1 LIVSFRFDS
10 KKVEWLYS
18 GDKIDRNAYL
28 LGKPIDKLLI
38 EKEAEKPS
46 EVTLATNTIDLMN
59 KIRDDPLFEIK

>member
-1 LIVSFRFDS
+1 M
-10 KKVEWLYS
+10 YS